1 MHRFS
6 LISEVCN
13 LVPKTICLG
22 ALLFLLF
29 IVPSKSKVYNNT
41 QGIIKMVP
49 LSYMCVFVLIF
60 LFGDFSRAY
69 IHVYFF
75 FFFAFH
81 MFLYLIFLSQKE
93 EMFCCPNKQYDS
105 NVNVFSGTYVPK
117 FMTSTSFLLEQFATA
132 LYSWNNDVILKYD
145 IASFVR
151 LNTCISICFEY
162 KYLNVT

>member
-75 FFFAFH
+75 FFFLPFICFCIWFFFPRRKKCFVALISNMTAMSMSSLAH
-81 MFLYLIFLSQKE
+81 MF
-93 EMFCCPNKQYDS
+93 PNLWPVLAFYWNS
-105 NVNVFSGTYVPK
+105 
-117 FMTSTSFLLEQFATA
+117 LLQHFIAEIMMW
-132 LYSWNNDVILKYD
+132 YWNMILLLLWD
-145 IASFVR
+145 
-151 LNTCISICFEY
+151 
-162 KYLNVT
+162 

>member
-1 MHRFS
+1 MS
-6 LISEVCN
+6 I
-13 LVPKTICLG
+13 
-22 ALLFLLF
+22 
-29 IVPSKSKVYNNT
+29 
-41 QGIIKMVP
+41 
-49 LSYMCVFVLIF
+49 
-60 LFGDFSRAY
+60 
-69 IHVYFF
+69 FF

-117 FMTSTSFLLEQFATA
+117 FMTSASFLLEQFATA